1 MNLKES
7 IIQFLPKYL
16 SETEQKKL
24 LAEIKAFPKNLDSRF
39 YTDHLR
45 EELIVFQGDGI
56 SGLKVSNLPSEKFIE
71 AKCIITSN
79 TCDTDRR
86 NQRHFRSRLTYC
98 PLIDFEKY
106 IDSLLQY
113 GIDKTK
119 IANHSEAIKRQEVTQ
134 ILFLPANSKTKECI
148 VFLDR
153 VNNCDLNALSS
164 ENIKKSRLFTLSN
177 YGFYMFLLKLSI
189 SFTRIGE
196 GVDRKIP
203 TDN

>member
-7 IIQFLPKYL
+7 IKQFLPKYL

-24 LAEIKAFPKNLDSRF
+24 LAEIKAFPQNLDTRF
-39 YTDHLR
+39 YTDYLR
-45 EELIVFQGDGI
+45 EELVVFQGDGV
-56 SGLKVSNLPSEKFIE
+56 SGLKISNLPSEKFID
-71 AKCIITSN
+71 AKCIVTSN
-79 TCDTDRR
+79 TCDTNLD
-86 NQRHFRSRLTYC
+86 NQRLFRSRLTYC

-106 IDSLLQY
+106 IDSLFHY

-119 IANHSEAIKRQEVTQ
+119 IANHSKAIKKQEVTQ
-134 ILFLPANSKTKECI
+134 ILYLPANSKSRECI

-153 VNNCDLNALSS
+153 VNNCELNAISTK
-164 ENIKKSRLFTLSN
+164 NIKERRLFTLSN
-177 YGFYMFLLKLSI
+177 YGFYMFLLKMSI

-203 TDN
+203 NE